1 MSISNV
7 CNQSVDDVDFLA
19 QEGRDY
25 FLTHGMIYK
34 SRNGNLE
41 HRPFTLLPTPFPKKL
56 FTAAKEVQTDF
67 NLLVHN
73 ASRDYE
79 FLKNALKRYFELC
92 LGDMI

>member
-19 QEGRDY
+19 QEGRNY

-34 SRNGNLE
+34 NQNGNLE
-41 HRPFTLLPTPFPKKL
+41 HRPFTLFPTPFPKKF

-79 FLKNALKRYFELC
+79 FTKNALKRYVTLSFE
-92 LGDMI
+92 IY